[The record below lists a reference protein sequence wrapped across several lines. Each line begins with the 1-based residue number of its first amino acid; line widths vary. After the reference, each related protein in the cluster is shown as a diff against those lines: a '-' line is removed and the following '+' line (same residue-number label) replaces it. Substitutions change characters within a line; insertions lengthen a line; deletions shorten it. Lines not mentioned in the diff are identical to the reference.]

1 MKIDPKK
8 LLAHYFNNPQVSFRV
23 YIAAFLAFV
32 LSFIYIRLFPLATT
46 IFTLSKLL
54 STLAVIFFLGIIF
67 AAIWNFIRKRWKKGI
82 LNLYFTLLS
91 LIITAF
97 CHAFCIVY
105 FKLARIDYYA
115 DHFADHLSI
124 PDNIEIAEPMDWSDE
139 KGLEDGFQESLI
151 AKLKTP
157 NSGIPSVTVT
167 AQISSL
173 IKLHKNAPDILNR
186 YLATS
191 LSWKVFKE
199 GGSLYATR
207 RLKEGSHWRRN
218 HDGSYTHDDDSHI
231 HDFQTSLT
239 IVFSGEPWWRFS
251 NTNHLKEGQ
260 TDNLILSQGNHQMY
274 ESTCVITGDEIYV
287 EVSEQS
293 NAKERRLT
301 KAALAYVEKELHP
314 LSESPSWDTIQNI
327 LHHSSIRQGNPSFK
341 IWGSGGDYD
350 SQIWINPEEKGMIY
364 LKAYEVTQNI
374 QLSAESLKEESRE
387 WIGWSDNPNELF
399 FSTTDFKISEGDRG
413 KPYAARFEV
422 WFVPDSGAAER
433 KLMAKVFK
441 IEGQHPIP
449 AM

>member
-8 LLAHYFNNPQVSFRV
+8 LLAHYFNSAEIPFRV
-23 YIAAFLAFV
+23 YIAAFLGLLFSTI
-32 LSFIYIRLFPLATT
+32 LGRLFPLVT
-46 IFTLSKLL
+46 IFALSKLL
-54 STLAVIFFLGIIF
+54 FFLAELFFWLMMLF
-67 AAIWNFIRKRWKKGI
+67 AAIWNFIRKRWETG
-82 LNLYFTLLS
+82 LSNLLCLPLKVFFMMALILLS
-91 LIITAF
+91 WS
-97 CHAFCIVY
+97 VPNE
-105 FKLARIDYYA
+105 

-151 AKLKTP
+151 AERKTL
-157 NSGIPSVTVT
+157 NSGIPSVT

-173 IKLHKNAPDILNR
+173 IQLHKNAPDILKR
-186 YLATS
+186 YLSSS

-199 GGSLYATR
+199 SGSLYATR
-207 RLKEGSHWRRN
+207 RLKEDFHWRRDS
-218 HDGSYTHDDDSHI
+218 DGSYNYRNDDSLI
-231 HDFQTSLT
+231 PDFQTGFT
-239 IVFSGEPWWRFS
+239 IVFSGEPWWRIS

-260 TDNLILSQGNHQMY
+260 TDNLILSPGYHLMY

-301 KAALAYVEKELHP
+301 KAALAYVENELHP
-314 LSESPSWDTIQNI
+314 LSESPSWNTTQNI
-327 LHHSSIRQGNPSFK
+327 LHLSSIRQGNPSFK
-341 IWGSGGDYD
+341 IWGTGGDYD

-374 QLSAESLKEESRE
+374 QLSAEGLKEESSE

-399 FSTTDFKISEGDRG
+399 FSNTNFKIFEGDWG

-441 IEGQHPIP
+441 IEGWQGR
-449 AM
+449 